1 MFSFYGIPIF
11 PLARLLLNC
20 CTNTRNARQAGIR
33 RHTDPMNGPVKYS
46 KMQLSQAT
54 MNLDFVKKV
63 EKLSGSSVRRC
74 FQCGKCSAGC
84 PMRSFMEHPPNRIVR
99 LLQLGQ
105 YERVLAGRSIWY
117 CASCETCSS
126 RCPNKV
132 DLAGIMDA
140 LRKCSWD
147 AQGHSKESLVQLANK
162 LFLDN
167 VRAYGRQYEMR
178 LAAAFNIRSGKL
190 LKDFMLG
197 PKLITKGKLKMF
209 HQKNKNLNEIEQ
221 IFKRIE
227 ELRKKGEAL

>member
-1 MFSFYGIPIF
+1 MK
-11 PLARLLLNC
+11 RKKMLLSNE
-20 CTNTRNARQAGIR
+20 
-33 RHTDPMNGPVKYS
+33 
-46 KMQLSQAT
+46 T
-54 MNLDFVKKV
+54 MNIGFVNKV
-63 EKLSGSSVRRC
+63 ESLSGTSVRRC

-105 YERVLAGRSIWY
+105 FERVLAGRSIWY

-132 DLAGIMDA
+132 DLAAIMDA

-147 AQGHSKESLVQLANK
+147 SQGASKESLVQLANK

-167 VRAYGRQYEMR
+167 IRTYGRQYEMR
-178 LAAAFNIRSGKL
+178 LAAAFNLRSGKL

-209 HQKNKNLNEIEQ
+209 HQKNKNQSDIEQ
-221 IFKRIE
+221 IFKRID
-227 ELRKKGEAL
+227 ELRRKGNAL

>member
-1 MFSFYGIPIF
+1 MK
-11 PLARLLLNC
+11 N
-20 CTNTRNARQAGIR
+20 
-33 RHTDPMNGPVKYS
+33 S
-46 KMQLSQAT
+46 KMKLSAET

-63 EKLSGSSVRRC
+63 ETLSGSSVRSC

-117 CASCETCSS
+117 CASCETCST

-132 DLAGIMDA
+132 DLAAIMDA

-147 AQGHSKESLVQLANK
+147 ARGTSKESLVQLANK
-162 LFLDN
+162 LFLEN
-167 VRAYGRQYEMR
+167 IRTYGRQYEMR
-178 LAAAFNIRSGKL
+178 LAAAFNLHSGKL

-197 PKLITKGKLKMF
+197 PKLLSKGKLKMF
-209 HQKNKNLNEIEQ
+209 HQKNKNLSDIEK
-221 IFKRIE
+221 IFSRIE
-227 ELRKKGEAL
+227 NLRKKGEAP